1 MYNLGPKFNGPT
13 SPTSATSTANR
24 RSSISA
30 SAGLETLPNYHHV
43 HHDSLGSPFPFPHG
57 YFTAVVFRFPVAT
70 NESLYRAAISE
81 CKRVLR
87 PGGYLELSVLDMDM
101 MNMGNRARR
110 AVRDLKMRMQASDGN
125 VSLKPVS
132 DTIQRLV
139 GRRGFENLKSCVVG
153 VPVAGKIADGLSS
166 SSASSTVSASAS
178 VSACP
183 SKPEPAKKSAFG
195 PQGEV
200 KAIGSTDDDDEQNIT
215 TMVARVG
222 RWWYSRCYETVVMQS
237 AAGNKP
243 ATGGLLS
250 KSIWSNAALLRECE
264 RQQTTFKL
272 LVCHAQKPTIPPRRT
287 VSV

>member
-1 MYNLGPKFNGPT
+1 MLQ
-13 SPTSATSTANR
+13 
-24 RSSISA
+24 
-30 SAGLETLPNYHHV
+30 
-43 HHDSLGSPFPFPHG
+43 
-57 YFTAVVFRFPVAT
+57 
-70 NESLYRAAISE
+70 
-81 CKRVLR
+81 

-110 AVRDLKMRMQASDGN
+110 TVRDLKMRMQASDGN

-166 SSASSTVSASAS
+166 SSASSAVSAS
-178 VSACP
+178 VSAP
-183 SKPEPAKKSAFG
+183 QTVSAEKPTLG
-195 PQGEV
+195 PRREV
-200 KAIGSTDDDDEQNIT
+200 EAIGSTDDDNEQNIT

-222 RWWYSRCYETVVMQS
+222 RWWYTRCYETAVMQ
-237 AAGNKP
+237 AAVSNKP
-243 ATGGLLS
+243 MAASPPS
-250 KSIWSNAALLRECE
+250 KSIWSDAALLRECE

-272 LVCHAQKPTIPPRRT
+272 LICHAQKPTITPRRT